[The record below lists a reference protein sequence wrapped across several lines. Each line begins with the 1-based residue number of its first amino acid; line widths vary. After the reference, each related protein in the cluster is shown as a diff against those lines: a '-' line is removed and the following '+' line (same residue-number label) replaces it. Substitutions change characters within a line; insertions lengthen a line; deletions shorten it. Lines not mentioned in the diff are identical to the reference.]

1 MQTLKLIRR
10 RFPTTYP
17 VIVSALLLI
26 VLALLVIGIGML
38 FVR

>member
-1 MQTLKLIRR
+1 MHTLKLIRR
-10 RFPTTYP
+10 RFPNSYP
-17 VIVSALLLI
+17 VIVSTLLLV